1 MTVVHLIDYLIIAIN
16 NNTAGAT
23 EPPAVA
29 AEQTSPHK
37 DKKITGLESGKD
49 KSLTP
54 AKKDDLME
62 AEDMAAVEH
71 FDEVQISDIVVLV
84 SFFSFIITVY
94 LLYVVF
100 WGNGLIFKLFT
111 FLWSADY
118 SSVMV
123 FLYAQ

>member
-1 MTVVHLIDYLIIAIN
+1 MIIAIN

-37 DKKITGLESGKD
+37 DKKITGPESGKD

-84 SFFSFIITVY
+84 SFFSVHYHSLF
-94 LLYVVF
+94 
-100 WGNGLIFKLFT
+100 GLCCFVRKWFD
-111 FLWSADY
+111 F
-118 SSVMV
+118 
-123 FLYAQ
+123 